1 MFGDV
6 NKQINR
12 LVKISEIKA
21 PKNTSKHEEG
31 KSIRES
37 FYERNGKMPTSH
49 ELAKETRII
58 AQEYLVKNTTVWR
71 ELAKTTGIK
80 DIESISNR
88 KVEAFLRDK
97 IERDI
102 SYKNFENH
110 CSYMT
115 KLEKALN
122 DYAASENTGK
132 TYSFDKAINYTKS
145 IASERL
151 EKNIDAR
158 VYDRPADIVNNIKDE
173 KFNLSASL
181 MYEGGARINEAS
193 LIDSSRLGGY
203 KEDELRGRVGVI
215 TLHGADTKGG
225 KQRDLIV
232 SEKTYQRLSDY
243 VNRNGELRIDRNNG
257 ERQELRE
264 AIRDASIRSDQ
275 SYTGAHGLR
284 HNFAV
289 DRVTQLQSEGLR
301 SYQEAIAI
309 VSREMGHERPSITEH
324 YLRG

>member
-6 NKQINR
+6 DKQINR
-12 LVKISEIKA
+12 LVKLSEIKA
-21 PKNTSKHEEG
+21 PKGTSKHAERA
-31 KSIRES
+31 SIRER
-37 FYERNGKMPTSH
+37 FYEQNGKMPTSH
-49 ELAKETRII
+49 ELSKETKII
-58 AQEYLVKNTTVWR
+58 AQSYLEKNTTVWR
-71 ELAKTTGIK
+71 ELVKTTRIK
-80 DIESISNR
+80 DVESISNR
-88 KVEAFLRDK
+88 KVEAFLKDK

-110 CSYMT
+110 CSYVT

-122 DYAASENTGK
+122 DYAAAENTGK
-132 TYSFDKAINYTKS
+132 TYSFEKAINYTKA

-151 EKNIDAR
+151 EKEIDAR
-158 VYDRPADIVNNIKDE
+158 AYDRPAEIIDNIRDE

-203 KEDELRGRVGVI
+203 KEDELRGRVGVV

-225 KQRDLIV
+225 KQRDLIL
-232 SEKTYQRLSDY
+232 SEKTYQRLADY
-243 VNRNGELRIDRNNG
+243 VHRNGELSIDRSNG

-289 DRVTQLQSEGLR
+289 DRVMQLQNEGLK

-324 YLRG
+324 YLRS